1 METVLQ
7 HQILVVC
14 SPIWINQFAV
24 NSQRETKDTCKL
36 YICTTRR
43 KSYEGCV
50 VHQASASK
58 VQIFPP
64 PSVAKPHPPASTSTH
79 HKTSPAPPAAAAE
92 TNRSPETSSL
102 ESALAIPSFPAVF
115 HLGSSSPVLAPV
127 FDLPLPSVGERQ
139 GCRSAEVDL
148 VGIFCF
154 LSLCDAILV
163 SRIPRNE
170 ERTFQ

>member
-1 METVLQ
+1 MHIKKNNNKET
-7 HQILVVC
+7 
-14 SPIWINQFAV
+14 P
-24 NSQRETKDTCKL
+24 TK
-36 YICTTRR
+36 R

-50 VHQASASK
+50 VHQASASM
-58 VQIFPP
+58 VQMFPP
-64 PSVAKPHPPASTSTH
+64 PSVANPHPPASTSTH
-79 HKTSPAPPAAAAE
+79 HRTSLAPPAAAAE

-127 FDLPLPSVGERQ
+127 FDLPLPSVGETQ

-148 VGIFCF
+148 VGIFCWCSVSCF

-163 SRIPRNE
+163 SRIPWNE
-170 ERTFQ
+170 EHTFQ